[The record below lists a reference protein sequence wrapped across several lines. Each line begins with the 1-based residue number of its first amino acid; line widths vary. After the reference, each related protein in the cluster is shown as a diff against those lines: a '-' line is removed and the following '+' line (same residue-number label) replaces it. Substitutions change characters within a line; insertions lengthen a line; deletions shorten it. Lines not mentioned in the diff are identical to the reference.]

1 MELQNPNPLI
11 SVVIPTYN
19 RADFLKEAIDSV
31 LAQTYPNFEILVVD
45 DGSTDNTRDILKE
58 YSQEPRFRYFYQKN
72 QGQSVARNYALSEA
86 RGDFVCFLDSD
97 NRWLPYK
104 LEVSL
109 QAFRDHPD
117 VSIVYGDIITIN
129 EKGQEVSRQNMRRYS
144 GRITPYL
151 FQDNCVSMNTSMTR
165 RQCFNEMGGLEV
177 GRRAADDYELWLR
190 FSARYKF
197 LYIREFLAEYR
208 VMENQISSNKDRRFQ
223 SNREIMENFV
233 RRFPDAL
240 TPAEQKEGWCRFHVR
255 KGRYHASVGELAK
268 AAQEYWQALG
278 YQPFSKT
285 PWRAVARLA
294 LLQR

>member
-1 MELQNPNPLI
+1 MELQSQNPLV
-11 SVVIPTYN
+11 SVVIPTFN
-19 RADFLKEAIDSV
+19 RADFIREAVESV

-45 DGSTDNTRDILKE
+45 DGSTDDTREVLKA
-58 YSQEPRFRYFYQKN
+58 YSQEPRLRYFYQEN

-97 NRWLPYK
+97 NRWLPHK

-109 QAFRDHPD
+109 QAFQENPD
-117 VSIVYGDIITIN
+117 VSVIYGDIITIN
-129 EKGQEVSRQNMRRYS
+129 EKGEEISRHNMRRYS

-165 RQCFNEMGGLEV
+165 RQCFSEMGGLEA

-197 LYIREFLAEYR
+197 LYISDFLAEYR

-233 RRFPDAL
+233 RRFPQAL
-240 TPAEQKEGWCRFHVR
+240 TPAEQREGWCRFHIR
-255 KGRYHASVGELAK
+255 KGGYHASVGELTNAAK
-268 AAQEYWQALG
+268 EYWIALG
-278 YQPFSKT
+278 YKPFSQA
-285 PWRAVARLA
+285 PWRAVAKLA